1 MGARGLASK
10 APGSANLDWGNLGF
24 QARPV
29 NNYVR
34 YNWKEGSW
42 GEGSLIPDGMVTVH
56 ALSNALNYGQAV
68 FEGLKA
74 YHCAD
79 GTVCAFNP
87 QANHAR
93 ISGGCERLFMPEVS
107 KDLFIS
113 GIEKVI
119 RENAEFIPP
128 HGTGGAL
135 YIRPLLFGHGAQLGL
150 GPAPEYQLVF
160 ACNPVG
166 AYYKGGLEGVDA
178 LVVENF
184 DRAAPKGVG
193 NVKVAGNYAP
203 DVLPSKEAKGKGFS
217 VCLYL
222 DAATHSYVEEF
233 STSNFIGITEDN
245 TVVAPMSPSILKS
258 TTKGV
263 VLQAAKDMGMKV
275 EERPVKWEEV
285 RGLKEVAACGTA
297 VVLTPMNSITRGT
310 EVVKF
315 QGHDTISKLY
325 DAVTGMQTGELPDP
339 HGYRH
344 HVAL

>member
-222 DAATHSYVEEF
+222 DAATHSYVEVRLPWALLRAATPS
-233 STSNFIGITEDN
+233 STQQRASIPLDLPALAT
-245 TVVAPMSPSILKS
+245 SPASPLVPATS
-258 TTKGV
+258 TRLRSSPRQTSLV
-263 VLQAAKDMGMKV
+263 SPRTTRWSPPCPPPSSSPLPRVSCSRLQRTWA
-275 EERPVKWEEV
+275 
-285 RGLKEVAACGTA
+285 
-297 VVLTPMNSITRGT
+297 
-310 EVVKF
+310 
-315 QGHDTISKLY
+315 
-325 DAVTGMQTGELPDP
+325 
-339 HGYRH
+339 
-344 HVAL
+344 